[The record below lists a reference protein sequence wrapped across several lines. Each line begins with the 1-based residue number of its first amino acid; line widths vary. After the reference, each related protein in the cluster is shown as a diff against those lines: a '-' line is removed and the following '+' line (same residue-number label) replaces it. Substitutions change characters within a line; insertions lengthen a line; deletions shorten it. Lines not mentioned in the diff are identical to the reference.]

1 MYFIY
6 FLKQSLLNTI
16 LIVLPKILI
25 MKYFSDKG
33 RKRKGWIHILLCMP
47 G

>member
-25 MKYFSDKG
+25 MKYFSDK
-33 RKRKGWIHILLCMP
+33 RKGWIHILLYMP